1 MEACPLQSIPPLMEG
16 VTEPGTVLLGK
27 YRVER
32 VIGVGGMGA
41 VVAARHLQLEE
52 CVAIKFLLPAMLEDP
67 ETVQRFLREA
77 RSAIKIRGE
86 HCVRVLDVGTL
97 YSGAP
102 YMVMEYLEGQD
113 LARVLEQQG
122 QLPVVDAVDWV
133 LQAAEA
139 LAEAHAMGIVHRD
152 LKPANL
158 FLTRRADGTASVK
171 VLDFGI
177 SKQTAAGEEA
187 SVTRSQ
193 AVLGSPRYM
202 SPEQMR
208 STRDVDARADIWA
221 LGAVVHELV
230 AGQPPFDAET
240 MTALCAAILQDPPNS
255 LRAKR
260 PDAPTQLE
268 VAILGALEK
277 DRARRYPTVA
287 AFASAL
293 APFGTA
299 AAGLSAARIARI
311 LGVAGA
317 PTSAPT
323 SGSPDREAPY
333 APAATGAPA
342 AAQSGDTT
350 GGAVTDA
357 KHRRAGAAV
366 AIAAVAGI
374 MALAAL
380 GFAAWRR
387 HPAPIA
393 DVPRGPGSAP
403 IASVPERLA
412 PAAAPLPSV
421 TVAPAAPTPEPS
433 RPPIT
438 PASTSARPARQPASS
453 PTQRPLPAGG
463 RSPAGVPSGTGQPT
477 APKPVPS
484 PSDPFGDDRKG

>member
-1 MEACPLQSIPPLMEG
+1 MEG
-16 VTEPGTVLLGK
+16 VTQEGTVLLGK
-27 YRVER
+27 YCVER

-52 CVAIKFLLPAMLEDP
+52 RVAIKFLLPAMLEDP

-77 RSAIKIRGE
+77 RAAIKIRGE

-97 YSGAP
+97 HSGAP

-113 LARVLEQQG
+113 LARVLEQLG
-122 QLPVVDAVDWV
+122 QLPIVDAVDWV

-177 SKQTAAGEEA
+177 SKQTAAGPEA

-193 AVLGSPRYM
+193 TVLGSPRYM

-221 LGAVVHELV
+221 LGAVVHELI

-260 PDAPTQLE
+260 PEAPAQLE

-277 DRARRYPTVA
+277 DRVRRYPTVA
-287 AFASAL
+287 ALASAL

-299 AAGLSAARIARI
+299 AAGASAARIGRI
-311 LGVAGA
+311 LGVGA
-317 PTSAPT
+317 PTSSPI
-323 SGSPDREAPY
+323 SGSPEWESAFAAGSTGP
-333 APAATGAPA
+333 PAT
-342 AAQSGDTT
+342 AQSGGTN
-350 GGAVTDA
+350 GGAVSDA
-357 KHRRAGAAV
+357 RNRRSTGMVLAVVAAG
-366 AIAAVAGI
+366 GI
-374 MALAAL
+374 VALAAAMGL
-380 GFAAWRR
+380 ATWGR
-387 HPAPIA
+387 HPAGHVDA
-393 DVPRGPGSAP
+393 PRGPIAAP
-403 IASVPERLA
+403 IASAPE
-412 PAAAPLPSV
+412 PSGQPPVTLPSV
-421 TVAPAAPTPEPS
+421 TVAVPVAPPPEPS
-433 RPPIT
+433 RAPGAPT
-438 PASTSARPARQPASS
+438 PLARPVRLPVPQAPVRQLPGVTHPPA
-453 PTQRPLPAGG
+453 A
-463 RSPAGVPSGTGQPT
+463 APSGGAQPPT
-477 APKPVPS
+477 PKPAPS